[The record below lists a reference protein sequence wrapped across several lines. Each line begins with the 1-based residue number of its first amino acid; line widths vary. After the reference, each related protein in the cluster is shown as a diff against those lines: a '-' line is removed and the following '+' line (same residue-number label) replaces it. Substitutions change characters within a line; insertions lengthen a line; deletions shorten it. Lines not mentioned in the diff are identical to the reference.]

1 MQRPARKTV
10 FSLDSVLEL
19 SGLDH
24 EDDAVED
31 TETHE
36 ARLLRHNKMSEAEV
50 DAEFT
55 AVTDEDSPEQAECK
69 RFLAMAKTDKVKDAL
84 HKLLHDLAPKKKKSY
99 SVQVAFAF
107 VVLVRGSLNVFLTMA
122 GQQFPTQTLYMLRT
136 PIIALV
142 FTPVILF
149 KYHTI
154 PEFQQNFNLAFFET
168 EGTYKKLIIFCILQ
182 TVIPFN
188 CLSYSLQYIEAGVGS
203 VLMACMPLA
212 TTAIKQIPWVK
223 SMEKNPKPLTVMNM
237 LGMGIGLFG
246 VALCVMGNSSKGGNV
261 STGKKMTGY
270 LLYVCAVTSWACAGV
285 YWSFNKGKVHFL
297 PGGLAQALV
306 MGSFA
311 TLGAFVIE
319 YSNPPPIPRSDPVEH
334 FAPHLAFIGDE
345 IGTFKF
351 WLPLI
356 WLGAISGFGVVSSY
370 FYLMG
375 EIGPAEA
382 SKVTTLVPVV
392 GMIEGIA
399 FFNEWHG
406 AWYLKGMEIVGALC
420 VVFGLVISARKG

>member
-1 MQRPARKTV
+1 MTGSFNVPLIGNEYFELGAQGPQGQHIGHTHRGKRSSHPPPMQRPARKTV

-142 FTPVILF
+142 FTPV
-149 KYHTI
+149 KR
-154 PEFQQNFNLAFFET
+154 A
-168 EGTYKKLIIFCILQ
+168 
-182 TVIPFN
+182 
-188 CLSYSLQYIEAGVGS
+188 CLY
-203 VLMACMPLA
+203 
-212 TTAIKQIPWVK
+212 
-223 SMEKNPKPLTVMNM
+223 
-237 LGMGIGLFG
+237 
-246 VALCVMGNSSKGGNV
+246 GN
-261 STGKKMTGY
+261 
-270 LLYVCAVTSWACAGV
+270 
-285 YWSFNKGKVHFL
+285 
-297 PGGLAQALV
+297 
-306 MGSFA
+306 
-311 TLGAFVIE
+311 
-319 YSNPPPIPRSDPVEH
+319 
-334 FAPHLAFIGDE
+334 
-345 IGTFKF
+345 
-351 WLPLI
+351 
-356 WLGAISGFGVVSSY
+356 
-370 FYLMG
+370 
-375 EIGPAEA
+375 
-382 SKVTTLVPVV
+382 
-392 GMIEGIA
+392 
-399 FFNEWHG
+399 
-406 AWYLKGMEIVGALC
+406 
-420 VVFGLVISARKG
+420 